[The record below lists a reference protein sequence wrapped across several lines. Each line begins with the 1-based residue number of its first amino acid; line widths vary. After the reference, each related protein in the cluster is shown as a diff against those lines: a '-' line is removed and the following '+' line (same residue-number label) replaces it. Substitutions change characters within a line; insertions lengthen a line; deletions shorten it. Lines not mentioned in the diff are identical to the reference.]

1 MNNICIEVYARNGS
15 KPLFAR
21 LVECPVGVSFPFQQ
35 IVDTM
40 RVLFQPLDIIVIL
53 NVSQFKNKTK

>member
-21 LVECPVGVSFPFQQ
+21 LAECPAGVSFPFQQ

-40 RVLFQPLDIIVIL
+40 RVLYLMAEIIHA
-53 NVSQFKNKTK
+53 

>member
-1 MNNICIEVYARNGS
+1 MNNIRIEVYARNGS

-21 LVECPVGVSFPFQQ
+21 LVECPAGVSFPFQQ

-40 RVLFQPLDIIVIL
+40 RVLFQPLDIIVIF